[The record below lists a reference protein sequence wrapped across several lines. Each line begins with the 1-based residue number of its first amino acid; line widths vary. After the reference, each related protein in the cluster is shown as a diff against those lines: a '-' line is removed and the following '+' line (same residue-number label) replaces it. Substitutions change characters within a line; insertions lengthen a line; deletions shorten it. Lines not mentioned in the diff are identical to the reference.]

1 MLHKLWIQLLKKFY
15 DKNAAEKK
23 MNQTEARFENVTA
36 VEGEVVGFSG
46 TDVTFT
52 DFVNCTGTDGAQTP

>member
-1 MLHKLWIQLLKKFY
+1 
-15 DKNAAEKK
+15 

-52 DFVNCTGTDGAQTP
+52 DFVNCTGTDGAQTPK